1 MKMTISNPA
10 TIPATRVGTTTKVI
24 MAPVTAIDRHIT
36 IRFGYLTMLF
46 LPKRFKRQSI
56 TAAVE
61 AIAVMNGATL

>member
-1 MKMTISNPA
+1 
-10 TIPATRVGTTTKVI
+10 